1 MVKIAVYIDE
11 SGSMRSSLRVSGR
24 SMTKVQIASV
34 IWNDAIVP
42 VISGYSSRVRSI
54 DSRGASRELLQLDAH
69 GSSELQSLVFRD
81 TGAHTYLWEFL
92 VDEATNFNQVD
103 DWVVVLISD
112 GGDNASSPPYEGI
125 QGLEPCIEKIREMGH
140 KPDFHIIGLD
150 LASDDASARFKLS
163 GSTGGSFFNITN
175 TTDFNDILSQ
185 IRAELIENIDPTTRE
200 IAIRRRQ
207 NEYAQTPEARS
218 GDGPDIVYRDEDSFP
233 SSPMSTR
240 YGRGLDSLTD
250 SNLKNWHL
258 RALALLGH
266 VPDGGTDQF
275 LISSWTRPKKRKKNW
290 KSIALDY
297 GRLASMGGSD
307 LLDMIQQILEMKR
320 ENKNL
325 KILIRNGPGPTNKDV
340 ENFLD
345 TLINLGIE
353 VIRLPNSAPPRPIP
367 MPNDPSWP
375 MPPDGPGPSDR
386 DSDWNFIPSDIP
398 GECRRFLMVQP
409 LIHRKYSQR
418 FPLEEAYSW
427 RADLPKIWDPD
438 YEFLESLGEDCR
450 DYFHDVDLDAFGKI
464 LIRTLQTLSNCYL
477 NEKVMRQLWFV
488 IPDRAIH
495 CGILKSRQWL
505 LFWDELQR
513 TIANGPYPLDVF
525 INGVV
530 PPTTK

>member
-11 SGSMRSSLRVSGR
+11 SRSMSESLRVSAR
-24 SMTKVQIASV
+24 SMTKVQIASE
-34 IWNDAIVP
+34 IWNEAIVP

-54 DSRGASRELLQLDAH
+54 DSRGASRELLRLDAH
-69 GSSELQSLVFRD
+69 GSSDLQSLVFRG

-92 VDEATNFNQVD
+92 VDEATNFDQGD

-112 GGDNASSPPYEGI
+112 GEDNASSPPYKGI
-125 QGLEPCIEKIREMGH
+125 QGIEPCIKKIREMGH
-140 KPDFHIIGLD
+140 KPDFHIIGLN

-200 IAIRRRQ
+200 RAIRSKQ
-207 NEYAQTPEARS
+207 KEYAQTPEARA
-218 GDGPDIVYRDEDSFP
+218 GDGPVIDYRDEDSFP

-250 SNLKNWHL
+250 SNLEDWHL
-258 RALALLGH
+258 RALVLLGH
-266 VPDGGTDQF
+266 VPYGPIDQN
-275 LISSWTRPKKRKKNW
+275 LISSWTPPEKNRKNKKHW

-297 GRLASMGGSD
+297 GGLASRGGSN

-320 ENKNL
+320 EHKRL
-325 KILIRNGPGPTNKDV
+325 KILIRSGPGPANKDV

-345 TLINLGIE
+345 TLIDLGIE
-353 VIRLPNSAPPRPIP
+353 VIRLPNSAPPWPLPIP
-367 MPNDPSWP
+367 DDPSWP

-386 DSDWNFIPSDIP
+386 DSDWNFIPSNDQV
-398 GECRRFLMVQP
+398 ECRRFLMVQP

-427 RADLPKIWDPD
+427 CADYPNICNRDR
-438 YEFLESLGEDCR
+438 EFYDSLGEDCK
-450 DYFHDVDLDAFGKI
+450 DYFHDIDLDAFGKI
-464 LIRTLQTLSNCYL
+464 LIRTLQVVYNCYQSK
-477 NEKVMRQLWFV
+477 KVMRQLWFV
-488 IPDRAIH
+488 IPHHAID
-495 CGILKSRQWL
+495 CGILESRQWL
-505 LFWDELQR
+505 LFWDDLQQR
-513 TIANGPYPLDVF
+513 IAKGPYPLEVF
-525 INGVV
+525 INGME
-530 PPTTK
+530 K